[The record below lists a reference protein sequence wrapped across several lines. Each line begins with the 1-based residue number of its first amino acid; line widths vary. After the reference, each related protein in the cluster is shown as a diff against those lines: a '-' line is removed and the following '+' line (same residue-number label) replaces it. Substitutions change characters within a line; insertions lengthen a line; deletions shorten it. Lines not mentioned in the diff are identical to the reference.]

1 MRSFRQNLL
10 IAYRFLVAKNR
21 AMLMSLAGIVFGV
34 AFFIFTQAQT
44 SGFENFFI
52 RTILGT
58 NGTLRVQDEFQSTV
72 NSMVVAAE
80 EGQDGF
86 EIPLREGRSYI
97 SGIRNPRQII
107 DAVKEFTGVTG
118 AAPVLRGGV
127 EIASGFRE
135 VSGRVIGILPREYI
149 EVSDLEHQM
158 IYGSLRDFEQE
169 PDGILVG
176 NRLAERL
183 EVMPGRFILLRHLGT
198 TRRYRIAGI
207 FETGIDVFDKTHVF
221 VHLPEARRLLQ
232 RMERVSYIQVMTED
246 PDKAPA
252 TAAQMQYALHH
263 SVASWQEREKS
274 WLEVFRVLR
283 ISSGLSMST
292 IILIAGLGI
301 FNTLAIIVMER
312 SREIAILRSIG
323 FSRRDIRNIFLYQG
337 MLVYVAG
344 TLIGFGLGAALTAI
358 AESLPIRIRGI
369 FSTDHFLVTWSP
381 WHYVSAAVVA
391 GVVVVIA
398 ALIPARRAAR
408 VEPGDVIRG
417 TGG

>member
-1 MRSFRQNLL
+1 MRQNLL
-10 IAYRFLVAKNR
+10 IAWRFLIAKKR
-21 AMLMSLAGIVFGV
+21 AMLMSLTGIVFGV

-58 NGTLRVQDEFQSTV
+58 NGTIRVQDEFQNTIT
-72 NSMVVAAE
+72 SMAVASE
-80 EGQDGF
+80 QGDSQF

-97 SGIRNPRQII
+97 SGIRNPNQLME
-107 DAVKEFTGVTG
+107 AVLQFEEVEG
-118 AAPVLRGGV
+118 AAPVLRGD
-127 EIASGFRE
+127 IRISSGFRTE
-135 VSGRVIGILPREYI
+135 SGRAIGILPKEYI

-158 IYGSLRDFEQE
+158 VYGDLREFAET

-176 NRLAERL
+176 RRLADRL
-183 EVMPGRFILLRHLGT
+183 EVMPGGFMLLSHLGV
-198 TRRYRIAGI
+198 TRRYRVSGI

-221 VHLPEARRLLQ
+221 IQLLEARRLLNQ
-232 RMERVSYIQVMTED
+232 MERVSYIQVMTKD

-252 TAAQMQYALHH
+252 VARQMEHALGHY
-263 SVASWQEREKS
+263 VASWQERERS

-283 ISSGLSMST
+283 ISSALSMST
-292 IILIAGLGI
+292 IILIAGLGM

-312 SREIAILRSIG
+312 SREIAILRSYG
-323 FSRRDIRNIFLYQG
+323 FSRKDIMNIFLYQG
-337 MLVYVAG
+337 LIVYIMG
-344 TLIGFGLGAALTAI
+344 TLIGSVLAVGLTWL

-369 FSTDHFLVTWSP
+369 FSTDHFLVSWSI
-381 WHYVSAAVVA
+381 WHYVSAALVA
-391 GVVVVIA
+391 GLVVIIA

-408 VEPGDVIRG
+408 TEPGEVIRG